1 MAAKGG
7 LATTWNGRRGN
18 HRSAASASTT
28 TAQPAEPLPE
38 DLGAPRVQ
46 LDGDDARTRVDE
58 RRGEC
63 TRACTHVDD
72 QIAAPD
78 SAVGDES
85 FSPAWVEL
93 MPPPPPWLS
102 HGDGPLS

>member
-1 MAAKGG
+1 MERPARQPQVRRIG
-7 LATTWNGRRGN
+7 LDDDRE
-18 HRSAASASTT
+18 
-28 TAQPAEPLPE
+28 PAEPLPE
-38 DLGAPRVQ
+38 DFGAPRVQ
-46 LDGDDARTRVDE
+46 LDGDDARARIDE

-63 TRACTHVDD
+63 TRACPHVDD

-85 FSPAWVEL
+85 FSPARVEL